1 MEVFGEALG
10 VGSAEWGRG
19 GGGDAGGEP
28 PVSQIVTIEELKCR
42 NEALTCVP
50 GFFDAKKLLG
60 QYAPAPGMIP
70 IPEMLMHAPGAVPG
84 EVGGV
89 VVGVG
94 DVVSVVGISGV
105 LERLVVAGRR
115 VEVVVDGEADVAQVA
130 PN

>member
-1 MEVFGEALG
+1 
-10 VGSAEWGRG
+10 
-19 GGGDAGGEP
+19 
-28 PVSQIVTIEELKCR
+28 
-42 NEALTCVP
+42 
-50 GFFDAKKLLG
+50 
-60 QYAPAPGMIP
+60 
-70 IPEMLMHAPGAVPG
+70 MLMHAPGAVPG

-130 PN
+130 PRVRWREALPRHRRYLARELGDAPRHQLRREGRALEKDGRKVA

>member
-1 MEVFGEALG
+1 M
-10 VGSAEWGRG
+10 
-19 GGGDAGGEP
+19 
-28 PVSQIVTIEELKCR
+28 
-42 NEALTCVP
+42 
-50 GFFDAKKLLG
+50 
-60 QYAPAPGMIP
+60 

-94 DVVSVVGISGV
+94 DVVSVVGVGGV